1 MWSMLLIVN
10 VAWLLCT
17 RKFTLIA
24 AKRGRIWPKA
34 IACTASH
41 GQSLEWDPGA
51 WPYNY
56 RYSFR
61 RVEPFA
67 VVCIVDSFHRLI
79 LLARSNVPPIVISI
93 VASIE
98 MANVRYIDRNSRVI
112 VVRKRRRRRVFVVD
126 GQGYRYDGFVFRSNC
141 HSEK

>member
-1 MWSMLLIVN
+1 M
-10 VAWLLCT
+10 
-17 RKFTLIA
+17 
-24 AKRGRIWPKA
+24 
-34 IACTASH
+34 
-41 GQSLEWDPGA
+41 
-51 WPYNY
+51 
-56 RYSFR
+56 
-61 RVEPFA
+61 
-67 VVCIVDSFHRLI
+67 
-79 LLARSNVPPIVISI
+79 PPIVISI